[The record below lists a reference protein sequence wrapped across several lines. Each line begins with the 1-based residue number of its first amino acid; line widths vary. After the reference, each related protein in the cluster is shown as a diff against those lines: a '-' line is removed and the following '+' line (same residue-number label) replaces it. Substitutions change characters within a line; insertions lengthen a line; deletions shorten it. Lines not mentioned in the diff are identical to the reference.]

1 MRLCRDVAKE
11 RLIVT
16 ALNAALGWWR
26 SAASFSEAMVN
37 GQVAPILDF
46 PSSGRGGPTL
56 YGTFG
61 FLAVALRAPM
71 NLGYGTITTAPRCGR
86 SSPAKPEQT
95 RLSVFP

>member
-16 ALNAALGWWR
+16 ALNAALGCWR

-46 PSSGRGGPTL
+46 PPSGRGG
-56 YGTFG
+56 
-61 FLAVALRAPM
+61 PM
-71 NLGYGTITTAPRCGR
+71 NLGYGTITTAPRCG
-86 SSPAKPEQT
+86 
-95 RLSVFP
+95 